1 MPYTESY
8 IKDKLIKELNASHVE
23 VIDQSDGCGAKF
35 SVVIVSDVFDGKP
48 LLQRHR
54 LVNAVLE
61 EELKTNPCIFT
72 KDINSR
78 TVGKTKELIYL
89 TIYNAKY

>member
-61 EELKTNPCIFT
+61 EELKTIHAF
-72 KDINSR
+72 SQ
-78 TVGKTKELIYL
+78 KTL
-89 TIYNAKY
+89 TPEQWEKQKS

>member
-1 MPYTESY
+1 M
-8 IKDKLIKELNASHVE
+8 LQE

-54 LVNAVLE
+54 
-61 EELKTNPCIFT
+61 
-72 KDINSR
+72 
-78 TVGKTKELIYL
+78 
-89 TIYNAKY
+89 YNNF